1 VHLGRAEL
9 VPVAG
14 RELLDDELVEHA
26 LQILKV
32 GHVAARAKR
41 GVVADGLQPLDVL
54 KARER
59 SVRRWVTVG
68 SGWSDEVD

>member
-26 LQILKV
+26 LQVLEV
-32 GHVAARAKR
+32 GHVAARAER

-54 KARER
+54 EARER
-59 SVRRWVTVG
+59 AIRSWFAVG
-68 SGWSDEVD
+68 SEWSDEVD